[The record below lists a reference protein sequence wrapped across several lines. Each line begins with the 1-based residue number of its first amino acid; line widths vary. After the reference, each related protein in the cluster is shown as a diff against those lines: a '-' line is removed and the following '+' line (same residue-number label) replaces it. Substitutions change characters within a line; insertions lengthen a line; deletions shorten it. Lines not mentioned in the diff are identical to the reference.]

1 MEEEA
6 ELKPYVDDSKK
17 MGLGGKHKTVMANSS
32 LMMSAGDEDIV
43 HEQDI
48 LDAVQSLVEKHHVE
62 VFERFDRQDQLLAQL
77 LQTLSVESPMAA
89 SDSVVKLDTSEANSS
104 SYSKLN
110 VSSGQRFASRWD
122 KDDDQELKEAA
133 RSKDLGLE
141 RSNTKESLQQQHNS
155 RLKRVVDHVI
165 FEVFFAG
172 CIMANALFIG
182 IEVQLAYLEPEKD
195 IGAELLFIGELFT
208 FAFTVELL
216 LRVAAN
222 GRQFFC
228 SEQWIW
234 NLLDVFI
241 VVTALWETALLVI
254 EAGADRAGADR
265 EGIGGMSSVRVIR
278 ILRITR
284 LVRVTRIARIMRFIR
299 ALNTL
304 VQSII
309 FTLRS
314 LVWAMVLL
322 FMLVYIFG
330 IIFTQAVSDAVN
342 DPNIKLSDRAKEAC
356 SIYWAGLPFSMLS
369 LFMSISGG
377 VSWEMVIAPLHE
389 ISGLWSMVYLFYIS
403 FSYFAVLNVVT
414 GVFCQSAIDSAQSDH
429 ELVMHS
435 IILNKAA
442 HIEKIKSLFH
452 EIDSGERGYI
462 TFQKF
467 DENVNNPAVQ
477 TWFEALELDVN
488 DAWEFF
494 KLLDSDGGASIEIEE
509 FLMGCLRLRG
519 GAKALD
525 MAHLIHEQRKMA
537 NKQGEFMSYV
547 EDSLGSIRAS
557 VKAASRIAE

>member
-1 MEEEA
+1 
-6 ELKPYVDDSKK
+6 
-17 MGLGGKHKTVMANSS
+17 
-32 LMMSAGDEDIV
+32 
-43 HEQDI
+43 
-48 LDAVQSLVEKHHVE
+48 
-62 VFERFDRQDQLLAQL
+62 
-77 LQTLSVESPMAA
+77 
-89 SDSVVKLDTSEANSS
+89 
-104 SYSKLN
+104 
-110 VSSGQRFASRWD
+110 
-122 KDDDQELKEAA
+122 
-133 RSKDLGLE
+133 
-141 RSNTKESLQQQHNS
+141 
-155 RLKRVVDHVI
+155 
-165 FEVFFAG
+165 
-172 CIMANALFIG
+172 
-182 IEVQLAYLEPEKD
+182 
-195 IGAELLFIGELFT
+195 
-208 FAFTVELL
+208 
-216 LRVAAN
+216 
-222 GRQFFC
+222 
-228 SEQWIW
+228 
-234 NLLDVFI
+234 
-241 VVTALWETALLVI
+241 
-254 EAGADRAGADR
+254 
-265 EGIGGMSSVRVIR
+265 
-278 ILRITR
+278 
-284 LVRVTRIARIMRFIR
+284 
-299 ALNTL
+299 
-304 VQSII
+304 
-309 FTLRS
+309 
-314 LVWAMVLL
+314 MVLL